1 MAGPVSNGLNI
12 FVRAVELFQQWTGRQ
27 KQARVQKE
35 RTRAKALEAL
45 LEAVNETTAYTADR
59 RDGGSRSRK
68 REAKISQLWSR
79 AAILVHSLDK
89 RLSTILALNSMGW
102 ADPALWETPTFKE
115 TSADLE
121 RIRGQ
126 CLWLLSQDQ

>member
-1 MAGPVSNGLNI
+1 MSNGANI
-12 FVRAVELFQQWTGRQ
+12 FFKALELFQQWTGRQ

-35 RTRAKALEAL
+35 LTRAKALEAL

-59 RDGGSRSRK
+59 REGSARNRK

-79 AAILVHSLDK
+79 AAIQVHSLDK

-102 ADPALWETPTFKE
+102 ADPDLWDTPAFKE
-115 TSADLE
+115 SAAGLE
-121 RIRGQ
+121 KIREQ
-126 CLWLLSQDQ
+126 CLWLLSENA